1 MWCRTFSDRLVSW
14 NQLRTQSQQGD
25 LHQALRAVNQWWFCC
40 PWQPYY
46 LHWDDRDD
54 WPDPWQLLQ
63 DNQFCSLARAL
74 GMLYTLSIVDR
85 SDIEAAAL
93 ANTTRGNLVQINSWK
108 YTLNWEPDVIVNIS
122 PGSID
127 LRHQIALSE
136 TKQKIQ

>member
-1 MWCRTFSDRLVSW
+1 
-14 NQLRTQSQQGD
+14 
-25 LHQALRAVNQWWFCC
+25 
-40 PWQPYY
+40 
-46 LHWDDRDD
+46 
-54 WPDPWQLLQ
+54 
-63 DNQFCSLARAL
+63 
-74 GMLYTLSIVDR
+74 MLYTLSIVDR

-93 ANTTRGNLVQINSWK
+93 VNTTRGNLVQINSWK

>member
-1 MWCRTFSDRLVSW
+1 
-14 NQLRTQSQQGD
+14 
-25 LHQALRAVNQWWFCC
+25 
-40 PWQPYY
+40 
-46 LHWDDRDD
+46 
-54 WPDPWQLLQ
+54 
-63 DNQFCSLARAL
+63 
-74 GMLYTLSIVDR
+74 MLYTLSIVDR